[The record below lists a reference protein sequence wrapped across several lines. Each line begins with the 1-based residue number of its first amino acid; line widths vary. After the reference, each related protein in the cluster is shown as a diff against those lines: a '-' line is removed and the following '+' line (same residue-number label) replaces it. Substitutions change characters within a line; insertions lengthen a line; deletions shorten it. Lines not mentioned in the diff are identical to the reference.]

1 MAEKKAEKKQYDCPF
16 CSVALNW
23 MTDSDAAGHWNCPG
37 CSVNFYDEQDLI
49 NQIKAKVEGK

>member
-1 MAEKKAEKKQYDCPF
+1 MAEKKQYDCPF

-23 MTDSDAAGHWNCPG
+23 MTEADAAGHWHCPG
-37 CSVNFYDEQDLI
+37 CGVDFYDEEDLI